1 MKELQE
7 RTTGV
12 TGIPLTEMHR
22 AYGQLEQLPEGYRV
36 NHARIDMIDEQNVEK
51 CLLFPTLGDCV
62 EGLMHDNVPMAYKVF
77 HAFNL
82 WLEEDWG
89 YVYQDRLYAPPY
101 IPMLDPDLAA
111 DELEFLLN
119 KGVKA
124 VSIRPGPANGRSPAD
139 PAWDRFWSLMNES
152 GTLAAYHGYGGTTKY
167 SEAFDQM
174 WGQSKADEGY
184 TAALGQALTSD
195 RGILELSVALV
206 LGNLFG
212 RFPNVRIAS
221 IELGCAWTPYALHM
235 VDHAG
240 SLLERRIMAFGQTMQ
255 DLPSDVFKEH
265 IYISPFPEEDVVGL
279 TELIGVDRVLMGS
292 DWPHPE
298 GNIMPGDFADSIQK
312 LPEADIKKIMR
323 DNLLG
328 LLDGVTPR
336 RPVGVVPSSWWTK
349 SHGATRPPHAPSAT
363 RGRCGRVAAAV
374 AVGSG
379 WWCSSRSRSGCSPPR
394 TSGSRATTT
403 RPTAATSRR
412 SQSPRPPRRW

>member
-1 MKELQE
+1 LSPLYERHVSDITEERIVDYMFVDADNHYYEAEDAFFRHGDEDVKRYVRWVSEGKRRYMVFGTTMIGLANTSVPNPTFDPIAKPGAFHARLKELQD
-7 RTTGV
+7 RTSGV
-12 TGIPLTEMHR
+12 TGLPLTDMHK
-22 AYGQLEQLPEGYRV
+22 AYGQLEHIPEGYRV
-36 NHARIDMIDEQNVEK
+36 NHARIDMIDEQNVER

-89 YVYQDRLYAPPY
+89 YAYRDRLYAPPY

-111 DELEFLLN
+111 AELEYLLG

-124 VSIRPGPANGRSPAD
+124 ISLRPGPANGRSPAD

-152 GTLAAYHGYGGTTKY
+152 GTLAAYHGYGGTTRY
-167 SEAFDQM
+167 SEAFDRM

-184 TAALGQALTSD
+184 DAALGQALTSD
-195 RGILELSVALV
+195 RGILETTVALV

-240 SLLERRIMAFGQTMQ
+240 SLLERRITAFGQTMQ

-312 LPEADIKKIMR
+312 LPEAGIKKIMR
-323 DNLLG
+323 DNLLA
-328 LLDGVTPR
+328 LL
-336 RPVGVVPSSWWTK
+336 
-349 SHGATRPPHAPSAT
+349 
-363 RGRCGRVAAAV
+363 
-374 AVGSG
+374 
-379 WWCSSRSRSGCSPPR
+379 
-394 TSGSRATTT
+394 
-403 RPTAATSRR
+403 
-412 SQSPRPPRRW
+412 Q

>member
-1 MKELQE
+1 MADYMFVDADNHYYEAEDAFIRHGDQDVKRYVRWVSEGKRRYMVFGSTMIGLANTSVPNPTFNPIATPGAFHARLKELQE
-7 RTTGV
+7 RNHGV
-12 TGIPLTEMHR
+12 TGIPLTDMQK
-22 AYGQLEQLPEGYRV
+22 AYGQLEQLPDGYRV
-36 NHARIDMIDEQNVEK
+36 NHARMDMLDEQNVER
-51 CLLFPTLGDCV
+51 CILFPTLGDCV

-89 YVYQDRLYAPPY
+89 YAYKDRLYAPPY

-119 KGVKA
+119 KGIKV

-139 PAWDRFWSLMNES
+139 PSWDRFWSLLNES
-152 GTLAAYHGYGGTTKY
+152 KVLAAYHGYGGVTRY
-167 SEAFDQM
+167 SEAFDAM
-174 WGQSKADEGY
+174 WGQSLTDPGY
-184 TAALGQALTSD
+184 NATLSQALTSD
-195 RGILELSVALV
+195 RGILELTVALV

-212 RFPNVRIAS
+212 RFPNVRIAA

-240 SLLERRIMAFGQTMQ
+240 SLLERRIEAFGQTMQ

-279 TELIGVDRVLMGS
+279 SEMIGVDRVLMGS

-323 DNLLG
+323 DNLLE
-328 LLDGVTPR
+328 LLA
-336 RPVGVVPSSWWTK
+336 RPD
-349 SHGATRPPHAPSAT
+349 
-363 RGRCGRVAAAV
+363 
-374 AVGSG
+374 
-379 WWCSSRSRSGCSPPR
+379 
-394 TSGSRATTT
+394 
-403 RPTAATSRR
+403 
-412 SQSPRPPRRW
+412 

>member
-1 MKELQE
+1 MDYMFVDADNHYYEAEDAFFRHGDEDVKRYVRWVSEGKRRYMVFGSTMIGLANTSVPNPTFDPIAKPGAFHARLKELQQ
-7 RTTGV
+7 RKSGV
-12 TGIPLTEMHR
+12 TGLPLAEMGKGK
-22 AYGQLEQLPEGYRV
+22 AYGELEHIPDGYRV
-36 NHARIDMIDEQNVEK
+36 NHARIDMIDEQNVER

-89 YVYQDRLYAPPY
+89 YAYRDRLYAPPY

-111 DELEFLLN
+111 AELEFLLG

-139 PAWDRFWSLMNES
+139 PSWDRFWSLMNES
-152 GTLAAYHGYGGTTKY
+152 GTLAAYHGYGGTTRY
-167 SEAFDQM
+167 SEAFDRM
-174 WGQSKADEGY
+174 WGQSKVDEGY
-184 TAALGQALTSD
+184 NAALGQALTSD
-195 RGILELSVALV
+195 RGILELTVALV

-212 RFPNVRIAS
+212 RFPNVKIAS

-240 SLLERRIMAFGQTMQ
+240 SLLERSIQAFGQTMQ

-323 DNLLG
+323 DNLLT
-328 LLDGVTPR
+328 LL
-336 RPVGVVPSSWWTK
+336 
-349 SHGATRPPHAPSAT
+349 
-363 RGRCGRVAAAV
+363 
-374 AVGSG
+374 
-379 WWCSSRSRSGCSPPR
+379 
-394 TSGSRATTT
+394 
-403 RPTAATSRR
+403 
-412 SQSPRPPRRW
+412 Q

>member
-1 MKELQE
+1 MQS
-7 RTTGV
+7 
-12 TGIPLTEMHR
+12 

-36 NHARIDMIDEQNVEK
+36 NHARIDMIDEQNVER

-89 YVYQDRLYAPPY
+89 YAYKDRLYAPPY

-111 DELEFLLN
+111 DELEFLLEQGHQG
-119 KGVKA
+119 GVDP
-124 VSIRPGPANGRSPAD
+124 SRTRQRPVARRPVLGPVLVAAEREQDARRVPRLRRASRSTARRSTRCGAQSLTDPGYNATLSAGDDVRPRHPRARPWRSCSATCSAGSRTCASPA
-139 PAWDRFWSLMNES
+139 SS
-152 GTLAAYHGYGGTTKY
+152 
-167 SEAFDQM
+167 S
-174 WGQSKADEGY
+174 
-184 TAALGQALTSD
+184 
-195 RGILELSVALV
+195 
-206 LGNLFG
+206 
-212 RFPNVRIAS
+212 
-221 IELGCAWTPYALHM
+221 GCAWTPYALHM

-323 DNLLG
+323 DNLLE
-328 LLDGVTPR
+328 LLG
-336 RPVGVVPSSWWTK
+336 RPS
-349 SHGATRPPHAPSAT
+349 
-363 RGRCGRVAAAV
+363 
-374 AVGSG
+374 
-379 WWCSSRSRSGCSPPR
+379 
-394 TSGSRATTT
+394 
-403 RPTAATSRR
+403 
-412 SQSPRPPRRW
+412 

>member
-1 MKELQE
+1 
-7 RTTGV
+7 
-12 TGIPLTEMHR
+12 
-22 AYGQLEQLPEGYRV
+22 
-36 NHARIDMIDEQNVEK
+36 
-51 CLLFPTLGDCV
+51 
-62 EGLMHDNVPMAYKVF
+62 MHDNVPMAYKVF

-89 YVYQDRLYAPPY
+89 YAYRDRLYAPPY

-111 DELEFLLN
+111 AELEYLLG

-124 VSIRPGPANGRSPAD
+124 ISLRPGPANGRSPAD

-167 SEAFDQM
+167 SEAFDRM

-184 TAALGQALTSD
+184 NAALGQTLTSD
-195 RGILELSVALV
+195 RGILETTVALV
-206 LGNLFG
+206 VGNLFG

-240 SLLERRIMAFGQTMQ
+240 SLLERRITAFGQTMQ

-292 DWPHPE
+292 DSPHPE

-323 DNLLG
+323 DNLLA
-328 LLDGVTPR
+328 LL
-336 RPVGVVPSSWWTK
+336 
-349 SHGATRPPHAPSAT
+349 
-363 RGRCGRVAAAV
+363 
-374 AVGSG
+374 
-379 WWCSSRSRSGCSPPR
+379 
-394 TSGSRATTT
+394 
-403 RPTAATSRR
+403 
-412 SQSPRPPRRW
+412 Q